1 MIIPESVTFEEAI
14 AHSQSL
20 MSQIETESPQDTAEA
35 IAQLVKTE
43 NGARGFFVTYLTSAG
58 TFADNA
64 SPEVIQALQTS
75 PDIVAELLVK
85 NLAMSTA
92 TAIAHRRDNNEHLAQ
107 GSDQVRMRTTR
118 LIEQLGLPKVR
129 ELALALRES
138 TVTGA
143 GTYKAFLQ
151 TWGYDAEQKQV
162 ICQALD
168 RILPEVPQ
176 TPNPEASQTPEAEV
190 SQTPDPENL
199 ATPEAEIPQ
208 TPDPENLTTPEVQV
222 SQIPEVEVLEIP
234 DSQL

>member
-1 MIIPESVTFEEAI
+1 M
-14 AHSQSL
+14 
-20 MSQIETESPQDTAEA
+20 
-35 IAQLVKTE
+35 
-43 NGARGFFVTYLTSAG
+43 
-58 TFADNA
+58 
-64 SPEVIQALQTS
+64 IQALQTS

>member
-1 MIIPESVTFEEAI
+1 MIIPETVTFEEAI
-14 AHSQSL
+14 EHTQSL
-20 MSQIETESPQDTAEA
+20 ITQIETRSQDTAET

-43 NGARGFFVTYLTSAG
+43 NGARGFFVTYLTSEA
-58 TFADNA
+58 TFADHA

-92 TAIAHRRDNNEHLAQ
+92 TAIAHRRDGNEKLAQ

-138 TVTGA
+138 AVTGA

-168 RILPEVPQ
+168 RILPEV
-176 TPNPEASQTPEAEV
+176 SQTPAPENIT
-190 SQTPDPENL
+190 TPDPEVAQTPTPENP
-199 ATPEAEIPQ
+199 ATPEVEDSQ
-208 TPDPENLTTPEVQV
+208 TSDSKNRETPESEV

>member
-1 MIIPESVTFEEAI
+1 MIIPETVTFEEAI
-14 AHSQSL
+14 AHTQSL
-20 MSQIETESPQDTAEA
+20 MSQLETESPQDTAEA
-35 IAQLVKTE
+35 ISQLVKTE
-43 NGARGFFVTYLTSAG
+43 KGARGFFVTYLTSAG

-92 TAIAHRRDNNEHLAQ
+92 TAIAHRRDNNEQLAQ

-118 LIEQLGLPKVR
+118 LIEQIGLPKVR

-138 TVTGA
+138 AVTGA
-143 GTYKAFLQ
+143 GTYKTFLQ
-151 TWGYDAEQKQV
+151 TWGYDAEQRQV

-176 TPNPEASQTPEAEV
+176 TPNPEVSQTADAEISQTPDPKMATPDPEV
-190 SQTPDPENL
+190 SQTPD
-199 ATPEAEIPQ
+199 
-208 TPDPENLTTPEVQV
+208 
-222 SQIPEVEVLEIP
+222 VEVLKIP

>member
-1 MIIPESVTFEEAI
+1 VIIPESVTFEDAI
-14 AHSQSL
+14 ALTKSL
-20 MSQIETESPQDTAEA
+20 MSQIETKSPQETEEA

-43 NGARGFFVTYLTSAG
+43 KGARGFFVTYLTSEA
-58 TFADNA
+58 TFADSA

-92 TAIAHRRDNNEHLAQ
+92 TAVAHRRDHNEHLAQ

-118 LIEQLGLPKVR
+118 LIEQLELPKVR
-129 ELALALRES
+129 ELALKLRES
-138 TVTGA
+138 AVTGA
-143 GTYKAFLQ
+143 GTYKTFLQ

-168 RILPEVPQ
+168 RVLPEVP
-176 TPNPEASQTPEAEV
+176 PADAEIPPADAV
-190 SQTPDPENL
+190 SQTAPEIET
-199 ATPEAEIPQ
+199 APSEAA
-208 TPDPENLTTPEVQV
+208 
-222 SQIPEVEVLEIP
+222 QIPNAEVLRIP